1 MAKKKRTKIVS
12 ILQSNSAYVPGAVLF
27 PVAGHPQTQAGEVCA
42 NDDGDPIFPP
52 VKSIVFCRH
61 AYGQGAAVDQPCY
74 VVSFEDSNQ
83 VVIIPATQF
92 CQLTVQT
99 LDADDEEN
107 IPGLPE

>member
-1 MAKKKRTKIVS
+1 MSKKKTKIVS
-12 ILQSNSAYVPGAVLF
+12 ILQSNSTFEPSAVFF
-27 PVAGHPQTQAGEVCA
+27 PVAGHPQNNNGDVCA
-42 NDDGDPIFPP
+42 NDNGDPIFPI

-99 LDADDEEN
+99 IDPVTEDTV
-107 IPGLPE
+107 PGLPE